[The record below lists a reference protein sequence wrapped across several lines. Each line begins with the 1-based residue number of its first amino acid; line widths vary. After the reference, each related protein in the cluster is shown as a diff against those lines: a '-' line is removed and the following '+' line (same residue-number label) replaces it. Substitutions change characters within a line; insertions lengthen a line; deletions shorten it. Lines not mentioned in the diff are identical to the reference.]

1 MPTSTPFRLT
11 YSELLNLSKK
21 PYTSFFHA
29 HLSAPSHPFHS
40 PHPAQTALQKSH
52 IGSSFGP
59 NDNLEEAL
67 LQSRSGRIASHIRME
82 KAPLGSWGACR
93 ELWGLKKGTRMRSL
107 SYGKDTI

>member
-1 MPTSTPFRLT
+1 MPIFPPPPIRFIHSIRPKRLCKRAT
-11 YSELLNLSKK
+11 L
-21 PYTSFFHA
+21 
-29 HLSAPSHPFHS
+29 
-40 PHPAQTALQKSH
+40 
-52 IGSSFGP
+52 GSSFGP

-67 LQSRSGRIASHIRME
+67 LQSRSGRIVSHIRME